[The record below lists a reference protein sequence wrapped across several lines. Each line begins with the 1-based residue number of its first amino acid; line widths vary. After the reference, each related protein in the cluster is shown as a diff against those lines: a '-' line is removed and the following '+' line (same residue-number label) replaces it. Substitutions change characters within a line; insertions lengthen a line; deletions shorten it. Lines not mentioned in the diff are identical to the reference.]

1 MEAAKPIELEAPKAA
16 AAAADGGG
24 GGGGESSDQTQGI
37 D

>member
-16 AAAADGGG
+16 AAAAAD
-24 GGGGESSDQTQGI
+24 GGGGESSDPTQGI

>member
-24 GGGGESSDQTQGI
+24 GGESSDQTHGI